1 MNPPSSAP
9 SFLLL
14 YVANPP
20 ASAAFYAGL
29 LGAPIVESSPNFA
42 MLPLAGGLMLG
53 LWAKHDVAPA
63 ASLTGGGAEIGFA
76 EASDEAVRAR
86 HADWAARGLSIIQE
100 PVKMDFGFTFTA
112 ADPDGH
118 RLRVFAPGAQ

>member
-1 MNPPSSAP
+1 MNSPTAP

-14 YVANPP
+14 YVANPA
-20 ASAAFYAGL
+20 ASAAFYSGL
-29 LGAPIVESSPNFA
+29 LGGPILDSSPNFA
-42 MLPLAGGLMLG
+42 MLPLGGGLMLG

-63 ASLTGGGAEIGFA
+63 SSISGGGAEIGFTA
-76 EASDEAVRAR
+76 ANDDAVRAR
-86 HADWAARGLSIIQE
+86 HADWAARGLVIIQE

-118 RLRVFAPGAQ
+118 RLRVFAPAQ